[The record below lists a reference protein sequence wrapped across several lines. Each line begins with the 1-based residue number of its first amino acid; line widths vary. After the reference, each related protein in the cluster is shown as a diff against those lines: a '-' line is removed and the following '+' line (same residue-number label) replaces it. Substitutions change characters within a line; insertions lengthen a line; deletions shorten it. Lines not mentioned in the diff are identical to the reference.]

1 MGEDAGRTGS
11 PDACSKGWLHCP
23 TPHTPHLG
31 AAGQSLPASYP
42 ALPGT
47 QRGCQHSLG
56 LDDCKEESEILVPC
70 WWECKMVQ
78 LLWKT
83 AQQLLKKLHRELPY
97 DPAIFPLGMYPK
109 AQKAG
114 T

>member
-1 MGEDAGRTGS
+1 
-11 PDACSKGWLHCP
+11 
-23 TPHTPHLG
+23 
-31 AAGQSLPASYP
+31 
-42 ALPGT
+42 
-47 QRGCQHSLG
+47 
-56 LDDCKEESEILVPC
+56 
-70 WWECKMVQ
+70 MVQ